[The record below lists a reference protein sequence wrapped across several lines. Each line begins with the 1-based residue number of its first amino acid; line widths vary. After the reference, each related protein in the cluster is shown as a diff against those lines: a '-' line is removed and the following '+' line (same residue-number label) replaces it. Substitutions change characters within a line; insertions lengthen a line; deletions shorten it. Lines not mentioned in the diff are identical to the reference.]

1 MISIEQFQ
9 IRGLPGMVHKVRF
22 GDRTVDYWAPAKPGN
37 HLLIAHDGQ
46 NVLDKRNIGI
56 NPHQRAT
63 WELGQS
69 AVKAA
74 VRHGHIPPTLICI
87 YHTDYLKD
95 PLGRVKEYTPKK
107 YMDKVDNWMPESYGL
122 YRDKVE
128 HFITELS
135 ADTLI
140 RDIKEVIAPTITEK
154 VGQVIDPA
162 HVAILGASMGGL
174 AAIYAAIEE
183 PEFFHT
189 SLSFSPHWVIG
200 GDELARKMMSDF
212 PSSGKHKLWMSRG
225 TKGLDARYEG
235 SQNLANRLIQERG
248 YREGIDLITKTLN
261 KGAHSNATW
270 ARYVPAALD
279 FWLRRGK

>member
-9 IRGLPGMVHKVRF
+9 IRGLPGMVNKVKF
-22 GDRTVDYWAPAKPGN
+22 GDRTVDYWAPAKPGK
-37 HLLIAHDGQ
+37 HLLVAHDGQ

-74 VRHGHIPPTLICI
+74 ERHGHIPPTLICI
-87 YHTDYLKD
+87 YHTDYLRD

-122 YRDKVE
+122 YRDKVD

-140 RDIKEVIAPTITEK
+140 REIKDVIAPTITER
-154 VGQVIDPA
+154 VGHVIDPA

-183 PEFFHT
+183 PDFFHT

-200 GDELARKMMSDF
+200 GDELARKMMTDF
-212 PSSGKHKLWMSRG
+212 PKSGKHKLWMSRG
-225 TKGLDARYEG
+225 TKGLDARYEV
-235 SQNLANRLIQERG
+235 SQNLANTLIQERG
-248 YREGIDLITKTLN
+248 YREGIDLITRTLN